1 MRKIT
6 LALLASLTLAANANK
21 VTTYVT
27 NKSQFTNALSAAYSQ
42 TASDTCEV
50 VICAEL
56 ADDGTSAKIADNSVV
71 INTGT
76 LQATSSKHPLPVTG
90 TLIIRSEQTDIDNL
104 PQLQTCFDYQEACTN
119 LSIIVENVSIQ
130 YRSGKTAT
138 SGQVFY
144 WQKMTMDKMQLNDII
159 IRNCEITNIPR
170 TLFRT
175 APKSDKE
182 DADGNALTPS
192 KIQYFELS
200 GCKVHDMNI
209 AHGNN
214 WALNVFGSMPIE
226 VNISNNVFYDMPY
239 TKGIIQMA
247 YVNNDGTSPVIRFYN
262 NTVMLA
268 KAEYEYTENGETKQ
282 GNNGCTLINAGN
294 YLAASTN
301 YIIYNN
307 LFLGQQAG
315 KVAVPTD
322 AQIYTLVEGGTNV
335 LSAKEVVEEVTTQ
348 FGVMIASNN
357 FLDSKYAAL
366 DRGSNILDETGS
378 DYIDESNQVGEY
390 DFGNF
395 YNAAESNFIVEKANN
410 LYSQGSP
417 VVPVSSTS
425 DEGNAD
431 DWISTTSCIGAPL
444 MYVDEFPVPVQVNVA
459 VIGSNSASV
468 AVSPVKDSYFKGDEI
483 TITLDLKNTYYRTYN
498 TFDGWSDGNT
508 ETVRNIVLDGDL
520 NLNAYFTANIDAVAA
535 WDFTSNGTSNSTKSE
550 VLAEYGDLA
559 GVATI
564 KAFAADTVGIGN
576 ANQSFT
582 ARQAEVDAGYVTSV
596 GTKIAAA
603 WNSVTNN
610 YEIKARTID
619 GAADSIIVCAQ
630 RATAARNYVEGKFET
645 RAAKFGEDETEKQMA
660 IISMRTPRNT
670 RDFNRNY
677 ALIELPAT
685 ELSNIKIDYYIG
697 TDNNASK
704 NQKLYYSTDGENYT
718 EIADAA
724 VELTNG
730 QWSNVQATLPAA
742 CNNAEKVY
750 IKIQGQINDGDN
762 AENIAYTSV
771 SSAFNPEKLFDYD
784 VFEYIG
790 NVLITADSATGVV
803 VTEADAA
810 EATAAPVKVIENGGI
825 VIIKDGKKFTAAG
838 AQVK

>member
-27 NKSQFTNALSAAYSQ
+27 NKSQFNNALSAAYSQ

-71 INTGT
+71 INTGS

-104 PQLQTCFDYQEACTN
+104 PQLQTGFDYQEACTN

-130 YRSGKTAT
+130 FRSGKTAT

-144 WQKMTMDKMQLNDII
+144 WEKITMDKMQLNDII

-175 APKSDKE
+175 APTSAKE

-209 AHGNN
+209 ANGNN

-268 KAEYEYTENGETKQ
+268 KAEYTKSDETTV
-282 GNNGCTLINAGN
+282 NNGCTIINAGN

-322 AQIYTLVEGGTNV
+322 VQNYTLVEGGTNV
-335 LSAKEVVEEVTTQ
+335 LSAKEVVDEVTTQ

-357 FLDSKYAAL
+357 FFDSKYAAL
-366 DRGSNILDETGS
+366 DRGSNIIDETGS

-410 LYSQGSP
+410 LYSLGSP

-670 RDFNRNY
+670 RDYNRNY
-677 ALIELPAT
+677 AVIELPA
-685 ELSNIKIDYYIG
+685 EGLSNIKVDYFIG

-704 NQKLYYSTDGENYT
+704 NQKLYYSTDGVNYT

-742 CNNAEKVY
+742 CNNAAKVY
-750 IKIQGQINDGDN
+750 IKIQGQVNDGDN
-762 AENIAYTSV
+762 AENIVYTPQTT
-771 SSAFNPEKLFDYD
+771 AFDPEKIFDND

-810 EATAAPVKVIENGGI
+810 EAAAAPVKVIENGGI

>member
-27 NKSQFTNALSAAYSQ
+27 NKSQFNNALSAAYSQ

-71 INTGT
+71 INTGS

-104 PQLQTCFDYQEACTN
+104 PQLQTGFDYQEACTN

-130 YRSGKTAT
+130 FRSGKTAS

-144 WQKMTMDKMQLNDII
+144 WEKITMDKMQLNDII

-175 APKSDKE
+175 APTSAKE

-209 AHGNN
+209 ANGNN

-262 NTVMLA
+262 NTVMLT
-268 KAEYEYTENGETKQ
+268 KAEYTKSDETTV
-282 GNNGCTLINAGN
+282 NNGCTIINAGN

-322 AQIYTLVEGGTNV
+322 VQNYTLVEGGTNV
-335 LSAKEVVEEVTTQ
+335 LSAKEVVDEVTTQ

-357 FLDSKYAAL
+357 FFDSKYAAL
-366 DRGSNILDETGS
+366 DRGSNIIDETGS

-410 LYSQGSP
+410 LYSLGSP

-431 DWISTTSCIGAPL
+431 DWISTTPCIGAPL

-670 RDFNRNY
+670 RDYNRNY
-677 ALIELPAT
+677 AVIELPA
-685 ELSNIKIDYYIG
+685 EGLSNIKVDYFIG

-704 NQKLYYSTDGENYT
+704 IQKLYYSTDGENYT

-742 CNNAEKVY
+742 CNNAAKVY
-750 IKIQGQINDGDN
+750 IKIQGQVNDGDK

-810 EATAAPVKVIENGGI
+810 EAAAAPVKVIENGGI

>member
-27 NKSQFTNALSAAYSQ
+27 NKSQFNNALSAAYSQ

-71 INTGT
+71 INTGS
-76 LQATSSKHPLPVTG
+76 LQAKSTQHPLPVTG

-104 PQLQTCFDYQEACTN
+104 PQLQTGFDYQEACTN

-130 YRSGKTAT
+130 FRSGKTAS

-144 WQKMTMDKMQLNDII
+144 WEKITMDKMQLNDII

-175 APKSDKE
+175 APTSAKE

-200 GCKVHDMNI
+200 GCKIHDMNI

-268 KAEYEYTENGETKQ
+268 KAEYEYTENGVTTQ
-282 GNNGCTLINAGN
+282 ANNGCTIINAGN

-322 AQIYTLVEGGTNV
+322 AQNYTFVEGGTNI

-366 DRGSNILDETGS
+366 DRGSNIIDETGS

-677 ALIELPAT
+677 AVIELPAAD
-685 ELSNIKIDYYIG
+685 LSNIKVDYFIG

-704 NQKLYYSTDGENYT
+704 IQKLYYSTDGVNYT

-750 IKIQGQINDGDN
+750 IKIQGQVNDGDN
-762 AENIAYTSV
+762 ADNIAYTSV

-810 EATAAPVKVIENGGI
+810 EAAAAPVKVIENGGI